1 MTNLPNDRQNN
12 LVGFL
17 RHHQPIPPD
26 APLDLEQ
33 LLIDSLEPHPR
44 QRRLSLNFKTAW
56 TIPRTITLR
65 VPIKLIATGF
75 LFTSVSF
82 GFKTPRIAL
91 EPTDLDKFLVR
102 NWQDTLDSNG
112 YSYTT
117 AKQTEAYWLLPT
129 ISEPQPALSISA
141 K

>member
-12 LVGFL
+12 LVSFL
-17 RHHQPIPPD
+17 RHHRPLPP
-26 APLDLEQ
+26 APQINLEQ
-33 LLIDSLEPHPR
+33 RLMDTLESRSPQKKPG
-44 QRRLSLNFKTAW
+44 LYFKVTW
-56 TIPRTITLR
+56 TIPRAL
-65 VPIKLIATGF
+65 ATGF
-75 LFTSVSF
+75 LFTSFSF

-91 EPTDLDKFLVR
+91 EPNDLEKFLVK
-102 NWQDTLDSNG
+102 NWQDTLDSEG

-129 ISEPQPALSISA
+129 ISEPQPALSLSA

>member
-12 LVGFL
+12 LVSFL
-17 RHHQPIPPD
+17 RHHRPLPPAPRVNLEERLMD
-26 APLDLEQ
+26 ALE
-33 LLIDSLEPHPR
+33 SRPHR
-44 QRRLSLNFKTAW
+44 KKRGFYLKVTW
-56 TIPRTITLR
+56 TIPRAL
-65 VPIKLIATGF
+65 ATGF

-91 EPTDLDKFLVR
+91 EPNDLDKFLVK
-102 NWQDTLDSNG
+102 NWHDTLDSEG

-129 ISEPQPALSISA
+129 ISEPQPALSVSV

>member
-1 MTNLPNDRQNN
+1 MANLPNNHQNN
-12 LVGFL
+12 LVSFL
-17 RHHQPIPPD
+17 RHHRPV
-26 APLDLEQ
+26 APVTQVNLEQ
-33 LLIDSLEPHPR
+33 RLMDALESPSTQKKPGFY
-44 QRRLSLNFKTAW
+44 LKVAW
-56 TIPRTITLR
+56 TIPRAL
-65 VPIKLIATGF
+65 ATGF

-91 EPTDLDKFLVR
+91 EPNDLDKFLVK
-102 NWQDTLDSNG
+102 NWQDTLDSKG

-129 ISEPQPALSISA
+129 ISEPQPALSVSA

>member
-1 MTNLPNDRQNN
+1 MTNLPNDRHNN
-12 LVGFL
+12 LVSFL
-17 RHHQPIPPD
+17 RHHRPVPP
-26 APLDLEQ
+26 ATQVDLEQ
-33 LLIDSLEPHPR
+33 
-44 QRRLSLNFKTAW
+44 RLMDALKSHSPQKKPGFYFKVAW
-56 TIPRTITLR
+56 TIPRAL
-65 VPIKLIATGF
+65 ATGF

-91 EPTDLDKFLVR
+91 EPTDLDKFLVK

-129 ISEPQPALSISA
+129 ISEPSPALSVSA
-141 K
+141 N